1 MSNERRLNYED
12 LLPFV
17 GKPSQYIGEEVNSI
31 KKDLKKM
38 QASIALVFPDK
49 YEIGMSHLGLKILY
63 HIINKREEFAAERV
77 FAPDLDYEELLREK
91 CMPLASLEN
100 KLPLNKFDIIGFT
113 IPYEMSYTN
122 ILNILDLGHIPL
134 LRKDRDEDH
143 PLIIG
148 GGPCSYNPEPLADFF
163 DCFIV
168 GDGEEVIIEILE
180 LFATSKKKKETKNQI
195 LRRLTEIKGI
205 YVPSMFKIKYF
216 EDGSIKQ
223 IEPENKRYAK
233 VEKRILL
240 DLDKADYPV
249 APVVPFA
256 KLVHDRIS
264 IEIDRGC
271 TQACRFCQAGFTY
284 RPVRERTVEKI
295 LELSASSIE
304 KAGCGEISLLSLSS
318 GDYSKIDSLLPEF
331 ISSFSSSNV
340 SLSLPSLQPGTI
352 KKDMIDCMRL
362 TGKGGITIAVESGSQ
377 RLRNVL
383 NKKITE
389 EEVLRTTESFAQAG
403 WETIKLYFMVGL
415 PTETDNDL
423 EEIYLICKK
432 IFSKAKQKN
441 PRFKKLNIGVSFFVP
456 KPHTPFQ
463 WVSQVNYVSA
473 EKKLKFLKSKFKSR
487 SKYKIKWQNP
497 KLSFL
502 EGVFARGDRRLGKVL
517 LHAFQLGCKFDGWSE
532 WFDFE
537 SWMAAF
543 QKAQIDPEFYIQ
555 SRIDEN
561 EIFPWDLI
569 DIGVKKE
576 YLFKEYLQS
585 KEEIKEEDCRK
596 GKCIVCGLEKICTGI
611 NHVREVSAD
620 NNINSTSPGSITF
633 PPILPETFSNGL
645 KEIEK
650 RKPEVSQYGKV
661 LTGENAIKQEDT
673 VFKYRIQFTKT
684 FLARFLSH
692 LEISSL
698 LVRALRR
705 AKIPVAYSKG
715 FHPRPRISFAFAL
728 PVGME
733 SKEELFDIFLTEEMR
748 PDSIRSK
755 LNNVMPLRMGIHSI
769 VEIPLNSKPLSA
781 INNKIHFKIYINGIR
796 EIQPLDLPLHE
807 KRLAEFLS
815 RNKINLFPE
824 KDGAMEEISFNSW
837 FDSLKIQ
844 SMSNK
849 GLILELVAKVNDGR
863 LVSPRKILSTLY
875 PELKN
880 EMGHY
885 RMVKEAAY
893 YVV

>member
-1 MSNERRLNYED
+1 MNSQRRLNYED

-63 HIINKREEFAAERV
+63 HIVNKREEFAAERV
-77 FAPDLDYEELLREK
+77 FAPDLDYEGLLREK

-113 IPYEMSYTN
+113 LQYEMSYTN
-122 ILNILDLGHIPL
+122 VLNMLDLGHVPL
-134 LRKDRDEDH
+134 LSKDRGEDH

-148 GGPCSYNPEPLADFF
+148 GGPCAYNPEPLADFF
-163 DCFIV
+163 DCFVV
-168 GDGEEVIIEILE
+168 GDGEEVIIEILK
-180 LFATSKKKKETKNQI
+180 LFAESKKKKETKNQI
-195 LRRLTEIKGI
+195 LRRLAGIKGVYI
-205 YVPSMFKIKYF
+205 PSMFTIEYS
-216 EDGSIKQ
+216 EEGNIKQ
-223 IEPENKRYAK
+223 IKPEDSRYAK
-233 VEKRILL
+233 VEKIILL

-256 KLVHDRIS
+256 KLVHDRVS

-271 TQACRFCQAGFTY
+271 TQACRFCQAGFIY

-295 LELSASSIE
+295 LELSANSMD
-304 KAGCGEISLLSLSS
+304 KTGCSEISLLSLSS
-318 GDYSKIDSLLPEF
+318 GDYSKIDRLLPEF
-331 ISSFSSSNV
+331 IRSFSSSNI
-340 SLSLPSLQPGTI
+340 SLSLPSLHPGTI

-362 TGKGGITIAVESGSQ
+362 SEKGGITISVESGSQ
-377 RLRNVL
+377 RLRNIL

-389 EEVLRTTESFAQAG
+389 EEVLTATENFALAG
-403 WETIKLYFMVGL
+403 WKTIKLYFMVGL
-415 PTETDNDL
+415 PTETDDDL
-423 EEIYLICKK
+423 EKIHLICKK
-432 IFSKAKQKN
+432 VFFNAKRKN
-441 PRFKKLNIGVSFFVP
+441 PKFKKLNISISFFVP

-463 WVSQVNYVSA
+463 WVSQINSVSA
-473 EKKLKFLKSKFKSR
+473 EKKLKFIKSKFKSR

-532 WFDFE
+532 RFDFD
-537 SWMAAF
+537 SWIVAF
-543 QKAQIDPEFYIQ
+543 EKARIDPTFYTQ
-555 SRIDEN
+555 NRTDKN

-576 YLFKEYLQS
+576 YLFKEYSRS
-585 KEEIKEEDCRK
+585 KEEIKEKDCRK
-596 GKCIVCGLEKICTGI
+596 GKCLMCGLEKIC
-611 NHVREVSAD
+611 AD
-620 NNINSTSPGSITF
+620 IEPQRHKDATFCSQAGAWEQDKNFAHQRFSDSI
-633 PPILPETFSNGL
+633 
-645 KEIEK
+645 
-650 RKPEVSQYGKV
+650 
-661 LTGENAIKQEDT
+661 
-673 VFKYRIQFTKT
+673 FKYRIQFTKT
-684 FLARFLSH
+684 YLARFLSH

-705 AKIPVAYSKG
+705 AKIPVDYSKG

-733 SKEELFDIFLTEEMR
+733 SKEELFDIFLTAKMR

-755 LNNVMPLRMGIHSI
+755 LNNVMPIQLGIHSI
-769 VEIPLNSKPLSA
+769 IEIPLNSKPLSV
-781 INNKIHFKIYINGIR
+781 ISNKIHFKIYINGIK
-796 EIQPLDLPLHE
+796 EIQPLDLTSHE
-807 KRLAEFLS
+807 KRLVEFLS

-824 KDGAMEEISFNSW
+824 KDGEIEEIFFNSW

-844 SMSNK
+844 SLSKK

-880 EMGHY
+880 DRGNY

>member
-1 MSNERRLNYED
+1 MDSQGQLNYEE

-17 GKPSQYIGEEVNSI
+17 RKPSQYIGEEVNSI
-31 KKDLKKM
+31 KKDLKKI
-38 QASIALVFPDK
+38 QATISLVFPDK

-63 HIINKREEFAAERV
+63 HIVNKREEFAAERV

-134 LRKDRDEDH
+134 LRKDRGEDH

-148 GGPCSYNPEPLADFF
+148 GGPCAYNPEPLADFF

-168 GDGEEVIIEILE
+168 GDGEEVIVEILE
-180 LFATSKKKKETKNQI
+180 LFAESKKKKETKNQM

-205 YVPSMFKIKYF
+205 YIPSMFNIKYF
-216 EDGSIKQ
+216 ENGSIKQ

-233 VEKRILL
+233 IEKRILL

-249 APVVPFA
+249 APVVPYA

-295 LELSASSIE
+295 LELTANSIE
-304 KAGCGEISLLSLSS
+304 KTGYGEISLLSLSS
-318 GDYSKIDSLLPEF
+318 GDYSRIDKLLSEF
-331 ISSFSSSNV
+331 IRSFSSSNV
-340 SLSLPSLQPGTI
+340 FLSLPSLQPGTI
-352 KKDMIDCMRL
+352 KKDMVDCMRL

-389 EEVLRTTESFAQAG
+389 EEVLTATENFAQAG

-432 IFSKAKQKN
+432 VFSKAKQKN
-441 PRFKKLNIGVSFFVP
+441 PRFKKLNIGISFFVP

-463 WVSQVNYVSA
+463 WISQANFVYV
-473 EKKLKFLKSKFKSR
+473 EKKLKFLRSKFKSR

-532 WFDFE
+532 RFNFE

-543 QKAQIDPEFYIQ
+543 EKAQIDPAFYTQ
-555 SRIDEN
+555 NRIDKD

-576 YLFKEYLQS
+576 HLFKEHLQS
-585 KEEIKEEDCRK
+585 KKEIKEEDCRQ
-596 GKCIVCGLEKICTGI
+596 GKCIVCGLENICTDI
-611 NHVREVSAD
+611 NPVREVSAD
-620 NNINSTSPGSITF
+620 RSVESTLPSSIALT
-633 PPILPETFSNGL
+633 PILPETFSNGL
-645 KEIEK
+645 KKIEK
-650 RKPEVSQYGKV
+650 RKPVVTQYDQI
-661 LTGENAIKQEDT
+661 LTEMDAIKQEDAI
-673 VFKYRIQFTKT
+673 FKYRIQFTKT

-705 AKIPVAYSKG
+705 AKIPVDYSKG

-733 SKEELFDIFLTEEMR
+733 SKEELFDIFLTAEMR

-755 LNNVMPLRMGIHSI
+755 LNNVMPMRMGIHSI
-769 VEIPLNSKPLSA
+769 MEIPLNSKPLSV
-781 INNKIHFKIYINGIR
+781 INNKIHFKIYINGIK

-815 RNKINLFPE
+815 RDKINLFPE
-824 KDGAMEEISFNSW
+824 KDGEMEEIFFNSW

-844 SMSNK
+844 SMSKK

-880 EMGHY
+880 DKGNY

>member
-1 MSNERRLNYED
+1 MNSHDRLNYEE

-17 GKPSQYIGEEVNSI
+17 RKPSQYIGEEVNSI
-31 KKDLKKM
+31 KKDLKNI
-38 QASIALVFPDK
+38 QASIALVFPDL

-63 HIINKREEFAAERV
+63 HIVNKREEFAAERV
-77 FAPDLDYEELLREK
+77 FAPDLDYEELLRKK

-134 LRKDRDEDH
+134 LRKDRGEDH

-148 GGPCSYNPEPLADFF
+148 GGPCAYNPEPLADFF

-168 GDGEEVIIEILE
+168 GDGEEVIIELLE
-180 LFATSKKKKETKNQI
+180 LFAASKNEKETKSQI
-195 LRRLTEIKGI
+195 LRRLAGIKGVYI
-205 YVPSMFKIKYF
+205 PSMFKIEYV

-223 IEPENKRYAK
+223 IEPEDKRYAK

-240 DLDKADYPV
+240 NLDNVDYPV
-249 APVVPFA
+249 APVVPVT
-256 KLVHDRIS
+256 KLVHDRVS

-271 TQACRFCQAGFTY
+271 TQACRFCQAGFIY

-295 LELSASSIE
+295 LELSANSIE
-304 KAGCGEISLLSLSS
+304 KTGYREISFLSLSS
-318 GDYSKIDSLLPEF
+318 GDYSKIDRLLPEF
-331 ISSFSSSNV
+331 IRSFSSSNV
-340 SLSLPSLQPGTI
+340 FLSLPSLQPGTI
-352 KKDMIDCMRL
+352 KKDLIDCMKL
-362 TGKGGITIAVESGSQ
+362 TGKSGITIAVESGSQ

-389 EEVLRTTESFAQAG
+389 EEVLTVTENFAQAG

-432 IFSKAKQKN
+432 VFSKAKQKN
-441 PRFKKLNIGVSFFVP
+441 PRFKKLNIGISFFVP

-463 WVSQVNYVSA
+463 WVSQVDFVHA

-517 LHAFQLGCKFDGWSE
+517 LHAFQLGCKFDAWSE
-532 WFDFE
+532 RFNFE
-537 SWMAAF
+537 SWIAAF
-543 QKAQIDPEFYIQ
+543 EKAKMDPAFYTQ
-555 SRIDEN
+555 NRIDKN

-569 DIGVKKE
+569 DIGVKKD

-585 KEEIKEEDCRK
+585 KKEIKEEDCRQ
-596 GKCIVCGLEKICTGI
+596 GKCIVCGLENICSDIRKIMG
-611 NHVREVSAD
+611 D
-620 NNINSTSPGSITF
+620 K
-633 PPILPETFSNGL
+633 ETFSLINQTV
-645 KEIEK
+645 ITEK
-650 RKPEVSQYGKV
+650 DNNKKDE
-661 LTGENAIKQEDT
+661 AI
-673 VFKYRIQFTKT
+673 FKYRIQFSKT
-684 FLARFLSH
+684 STARFLSH
-692 LEISSL
+692 LEITSL
-698 LVRALRR
+698 LIRALHR
-705 AKIPVAYSKG
+705 ARIPVDYSKG

-733 SKEELFDIFLTEEMR
+733 SKEELFDVLLTTEME
-748 PDSIRSK
+748 PDSIKDK
-755 LNNVMPLRMGIHSI
+755 LNNVMPMRMRIHSI
-769 VEIPLNSKPLSA
+769 MKISLNSKPLSA
-781 INNKIHFKIYINGIR
+781 INNKIQFKIYINGVKG
-796 EIQPLDLPLHE
+796 IQPLDLPLHE

-815 RNKINLFPE
+815 RDKINIFSE
-824 KDGAMEEISFNSW
+824 KNGAVEEIFFNSW

-844 SMSNK
+844 SMGKN
-849 GLILELVAKVNDGR
+849 GLTLELVAKVNEGR
-863 LVSPRKILSTLY
+863 LVSPHKILNTLY
-875 PELKN
+875 PELRN
-880 EMGHY
+880 DRGNY